1 MCLVPGAA
9 VAAAWTSC
17 GIWTSCRCM
26 VPRVF
31 LRVAATAASRGA
43 PLCCRCT
50 PYTSL
55 HWRAGMRTLVRMH
68 MRRYIA
74 WVKQTIEPRL
84 TPESE
89 RILVDFFRHHSMPS
103 LLLNYT
109 TISR

>member
-1 MCLVPGAA
+1 
-9 VAAAWTSC
+9 
-17 GIWTSCRCM
+17 
-26 VPRVF
+26 
-31 LRVAATAASRGA
+31 
-43 PLCCRCT
+43 
-50 PYTSL
+50 
-55 HWRAGMRTLVRMH
+55 MRTRVRMH